1 MEHKQERAA
10 ALKEAIARY
19 AAPAALAE
27 QNQDVAIYE
36 EVEPQWV
43 DVPFKRPIRLLWD
56 WGTLLQPAT
65 ARVKDE
71 RLAIIGLVMSW
82 ACEMSSLTAESLF
95 LSLGFEHV
103 WSSHYVMST
112 LQRNAISEPART
124 FAHKA
129 VQKDGRTYHL
139 VCATFKGTTTLND
152 AITDVKSV
160 KDGFYE
166 AGKNCADALA
176 TYVQSIEG
184 ATDTNTILFVT
195 GHSLGAAVAN
205 VVGRLT
211 TGIAEDDKRFVYTY
225 ASPNYECGDD
235 ANSGYGFP
243 NFRTFTNAADAVPT
257 VPPSFPKIGIEYT
270 YDLAALSEE
279 QRARFDQAYAYF
291 RGVEFEQD
299 DDPIGLG
306 ITRISDPALAEV
318 LRNHLAATY
327 MSFIVSELTDE
338 QLKLGDDEIEEEYDE
353 VVEE

>member
-1 MEHKQERAA
+1 MAMNSELRETLADA
-10 ALKEAIARY
+10 FARI
-19 AAPAALAE
+19 AAPAPLAE
-27 QNQDVAIYE
+27 ADQAVGIYE
-36 EVEPQWV
+36 ELEPTWVEI
-43 DVPFKRPIRLLWD
+43 PFKRPIGMLWSWD
-56 WGTLLQPAT
+56 TLLQDAT

-95 LSLGFEHV
+95 LTLGFEHV
-103 WSSHYVMST
+103 WSSHYAMST
-112 LQRNAISEPART
+112 LLRNAISEPART

-129 VQKDGRTYHL
+129 IQKDGQTYHI

-160 KDGFYE
+160 NDGFYA

-176 TYVQSIEG
+176 AYVRGIEG
-184 ATDTNTILFVT
+184 ATDTNTILFIT

-211 TGIAEDDKRFVYTY
+211 KDIAEDNMRFVYTY

-235 ANSGYGFP
+235 AKSGYAFP

-257 VPPSFPKIGIEYT
+257 VPPNFPKIGLEYT
-270 YDLAALSEE
+270 YDREALDEQ
-279 QRARFDQAYAYF
+279 QRARFETAYQYF
-291 RGVEFEQD
+291 RGVAFEDD
-299 DDPIGLG
+299 DDPVGFDV
-306 ITRISDPALAEV
+306 TRIADPALAEI

-327 MSFIVSELTDE
+327 MSFIVSELSDE
-338 QLKLGDDEIEEEYDE
+338 QMQLGNDESSEE
-353 VVEE
+353 